1 MKVPDR
7 LPDDDLSCILFLV
20 LTHVSNKFINVQ
32 QQRDVYVLLRIVF
45 PLAGAKQ
52 EPSFQ
57 GRLPQMVFA
66 AVLSASKRWV
76 MADTEAVHVTVDLE
90 LLLPGNAVGVRVI
103 LTYGHV
109 VQQYWFTCLPKNDF
123 IEGINER
130 T

>member
-1 MKVPDR
+1 
-7 LPDDDLSCILFLV
+7 
-20 LTHVSNKFINVQ
+20 
-32 QQRDVYVLLRIVF
+32 
-45 PLAGAKQ
+45 
-52 EPSFQ
+52 
-57 GRLPQMVFA
+57 
-66 AVLSASKRWV
+66 